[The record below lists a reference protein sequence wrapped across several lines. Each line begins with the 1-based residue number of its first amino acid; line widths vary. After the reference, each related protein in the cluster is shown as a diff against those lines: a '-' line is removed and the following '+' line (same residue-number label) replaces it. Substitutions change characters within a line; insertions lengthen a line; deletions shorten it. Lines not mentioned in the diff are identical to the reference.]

1 MPAYSIPD
9 PETLHREIQASHERC
24 RQFGVNPNDNCN
36 LLQDRLAPEELEFRF
51 EQNREF
57 LEIAIAQIEELYQ
70 FVCGAGF
77 AVNIADNEGYIL
89 HIIGDELVLAEL
101 AAGNCCPGY
110 RWTEKDVGTS
120 VISLA
125 LTRKIPVQI
134 NDEEHFCR
142 RGHGHTCSASPVFD
156 PDNQLVGV
164 IAMSGDAA
172 KVHPHTLGMVIT
184 AARAIEN
191 QLRIQKTSKELR
203 LHNNYMRAI
212 VDSIDSGVMSV
223 DKNGVIKNIN
233 NQGRRILPWGEP
245 LEGHSLSEVFGRQIN
260 IHQLMRSGFD
270 FNDREV
276 FIRTPSRSIHL
287 ICTAKPILDSAEK
300 IQGIILVFNE
310 IKRIRKLF
318 NEMAGTQARFTFEDI
333 IGVSPAIQ
341 ETKRMAMIAALS
353 KSSIL
358 LLGETGTGK
367 ELFAQAIHNH
377 SAQKGHPFLAI
388 NCGAIPRELLES
400 ELFGYVEGAFTG
412 ALKGGRPGK
421 FELADGG
428 TVFLDEI
435 GDMATDMQVKLLRV
449 LQTGEVCRI
458 GDHKS
463 ITLDIRIIA
472 ATNVRLKQK
481 VDQKNFR
488 EDLFYRLNVF
498 PITIPPLRERPE
510 DIAPLTNYILNRY
523 AQVAGKQGVQFTPE
537 AIQALYDYKWMGNV
551 RELENILERAVNLVE
566 GDMIGS
572 DLLGIVSGSGAS
584 PGVKNRRGLRLAE
597 VEKQAISEILQ
608 EMKFNL
614 SRASKSL
621 GISRATLYNKIKK
634 YNLSTIRSG
643 EG

>member
-9 PETLHREIQASHERC
+9 PATLHREIKASHDRC
-24 RQFGVNPNDNCN
+24 RQFGVNPNDTRN
-36 LLQDRLAPEELEFRF
+36 LLQDRLKSEQLELRL

-57 LEIAIAQIEELYQ
+57 LEIATAQIGELYQ
-70 FVCGAGF
+70 FVSGAGF

-89 HIIGDELVLAEL
+89 YIVGDPPVVEEL

-125 LTRKIPVQI
+125 LIREIPVQI
-134 NDEEHFCR
+134 NDQEHFCR
-142 RGHGHTCSASPVFD
+142 RGHGYTCSASPVFD
-156 PDNQLVGV
+156 PDNQLIGV

-172 KVHPHTLGMVIT
+172 QVHPHTLGMVIT

-191 QLRIQKTSKELR
+191 QLRIQKTSKELK

-212 VDSIDSGVMSV
+212 VDSIDSGVMTI
-223 DKNGVIKNIN
+223 DKNGVINNIN
-233 NQGRRILPWGEP
+233 NQGRRILQWGLP
-245 LEGHSLSEVFGRQIN
+245 LEGHPLSEVFGNQIN
-260 IHQLMRSGFD
+260 THKLMRSGFD
-270 FNDREV
+270 FIDREV
-276 FIRTPSRSIHL
+276 FIRSPSRRTHL
-287 ICTAKPILDSAEK
+287 ICTVKPILDSVQK

-310 IKRIRKLF
+310 IKRIRKLL

-333 IGVSPAIQ
+333 IGVGPAIQ
-341 ETKRMAMIAALS
+341 EAKRMAMIAALS
-353 KSSIL
+353 KSSVL

-377 SAQKGHPFLAI
+377 SAQKGHPFIAI
-388 NCGAIPRELLES
+388 NCAAIPRELLES

-463 ITLDIRIIA
+463 ITTDIRIIA
-472 ATNVRLKQK
+472 ATNVRLKQE
-481 VDQKNFR
+481 VDRKNFR

-498 PITIPPLRERPE
+498 PIIIPPLRKRPE
-510 DIAPLTNYILNRY
+510 DIVPLANYILSRRAHV
-523 AQVAGKQGVQFTPE
+523 AQKQGLQFTME
-537 AIQALYDYKWMGNV
+537 AKQALCHHKWTGNV
-551 RELENILERAVNLVE
+551 RELENVVERAVNLAE
-566 GDMIGS
+566 GDKIGA
-572 DLLGIVSGSGAS
+572 DLLGIGAAS
-584 PGVKNRRGLRLAE
+584 AGRRAIQNRRGLRLAE
-597 VEKQAISEILQ
+597 LEKQAIQEILP

-614 SRASKSL
+614 SRAAKSL

-643 EG
+643 GG

>member
-1 MPAYSIPD
+1 MPVYSIPD
-9 PETLHREIQASHERC
+9 PEILHREIQASHERC
-24 RQFGVNPNDNCN
+24 RQYGVNPNDNCN
-36 LLQDRLAPEELEFRF
+36 LLQNRLKPEELAVRL
-51 EQNREF
+51 EQNRAF
-57 LEIAIAQIEELYQ
+57 LEIAAAQIGELYQ
-70 FVCGAGF
+70 FVSGAGF

-89 HIIGDELVLAEL
+89 HIIGDKPVLEKL

-125 LTRKIPVQI
+125 LAREIPVQI

-142 RGHGHTCSASPVFD
+142 RGHGNTCSASPVFD

-191 QLRIQKTSKELR
+191 QLRIQKTSEELK

-212 VDSIDSGVMSV
+212 VDSIDSGVMTL
-223 DKNGVIKNIN
+223 DKNGVINDIN
-233 NQGRRILPWGEP
+233 NQGRRILQWAEP
-245 LEGHSLSEVFGRQIN
+245 LEGHPLSEVLGEQIN
-260 IHQLMRSGFD
+260 IYKLMRAGFD
-270 FNDREV
+270 FIDREV
-276 FIRTPSRSIHL
+276 FIRAPSRSIHL
-287 ICTAKPILDSAEK
+287 ICTAKPILDSVEK

-310 IKRIRKLF
+310 IKRIRKLL
-318 NEMAGTQARFTFEDI
+318 NEMVGTQARFTFEDI

-341 ETKRMAMIAALS
+341 EAKRMAMIAALS

-377 SAQKGHPFLAI
+377 SAQRGHPFLAI

-435 GDMATDMQVKLLRV
+435 GDMSTDMQVKLLRV

-463 ITLDIRIIA
+463 ITVDIRIVA
-472 ATNVRLKQK
+472 ATNVQLKQE
-481 VDQKNFR
+481 VDRKNFR

-498 PITIPPLRERPE
+498 PITIPPLRKRPE
-510 DIAPLTNYILNRY
+510 DITLLANHILSRC

-537 AIQALYDYKWMGNV
+537 AKQTLYNYEWTGNV
-551 RELENILERAVNLVE
+551 RELENIVERAVNLVE

-572 DLLGIVSGSGAS
+572 DLLGIVSAPAGKYA
-584 PGVKNRRGLRLAE
+584 VNNRNGLRLAE

-634 YNLSTIRSG
+634 YNLSTDRQTV
-643 EG
+643 

>member
-1 MPAYSIPD
+1 MPSYSIPD

-24 RQFGVNPNDNCN
+24 RQFGVNPNDTCN
-36 LLQDRLAPEELEFRF
+36 LLQSRLKPEELAVRL
-51 EQNREF
+51 EQNRDF
-57 LEIAIAQIEELYQ
+57 LEIATAQIGELYQ
-70 FVCGAGF
+70 FVSGAGF

-89 HIIGDELVLAEL
+89 HIIGDKPVLEKL

-110 RWTEKDVGTS
+110 RWTERDVGTS

-125 LTRKIPVQI
+125 LAREISVQI

-156 PDNQLVGV
+156 PDNQLAGV

-191 QLRIQKTSKELR
+191 QLKIQKTSKELK

-212 VDSIDSGVMSV
+212 VNSIDSGIMTI
-223 DKNGVIKNIN
+223 DKNGVINNIN
-233 NQGRRILPWGEP
+233 NQGRRILQWEEP
-245 LEGHSLSEVFGRQIN
+245 LEGHPLSEVLGQQIN
-260 IHQLMRSGFD
+260 INKLMRAGFD
-270 FNDREV
+270 FVDREV
-276 FIRTPSRSIHL
+276 FIRAPSRRIHL

-310 IKRIRKLF
+310 IKRIRKLL

-421 FELADGG
+421 FEFADGG

-435 GDMATDMQVKLLRV
+435 GDMSTDMQVKLLRV
-449 LQTGEVCRI
+449 LQTGEVCRV

-463 ITLDIRIIA
+463 TTIDIRIVA
-472 ATNVRLKQK
+472 ATNVQLKQE
-481 VDQKNFR
+481 VDRKNFR

-510 DIAPLTNYILNRY
+510 DITLLANRILSRC
-523 AQVAGKQGVQFTPE
+523 AQVTGKQGVQFTQK
-537 AIQALYDYKWMGNV
+537 AKQTLYNYEWTGNV
-551 RELENILERAVNLVE
+551 RELENIVERAVNLVE

-572 DLLGIVSGSGAS
+572 DLLGIVSAPAGKHA
-584 PGVKNRRGLRLAE
+584 VKNRRGLRLAE

-634 YNLSTIRSG
+634 YNLKADRQSV
-643 EG
+643 

>member
-1 MPAYSIPD
+1 MPSYSIPD

-24 RQFGVNPNDNCN
+24 RQFGVNPKDTCN
-36 LLQDRLAPEELEFRF
+36 LLQSRLKPEELAVRL
-51 EQNREF
+51 EQNRDF
-57 LEIAIAQIEELYQ
+57 LEIATAQIGELYQ
-70 FVCGAGF
+70 FVSGAGF

-89 HIIGDELVLAEL
+89 HIIGDKPVLEKL

-110 RWTEKDVGTS
+110 RWTERDVGTS

-125 LTRKIPVQI
+125 LAREISVQI

-156 PDNQLVGV
+156 PDNQLAGV

-191 QLRIQKTSKELR
+191 QLKIQKTSKELE
-203 LHNNYMRAI
+203 LHNNYMHAI
-212 VDSIDSGVMSV
+212 VDSIDSGVMTI
-223 DKNGVIKNIN
+223 DKNGVINNIN
-233 NQGRRILPWGEP
+233 NQGRRILQWEEP
-245 LEGHSLSEVFGRQIN
+245 LEGHPLSEVLGQQIN
-260 IHQLMRSGFD
+260 IYKLMRAGFD
-270 FNDREV
+270 FVDREV
-276 FIRTPSRSIHL
+276 FIRAPSRRIHL

-310 IKRIRKLF
+310 IKRIRKLL

-421 FELADGG
+421 FEFADGG

-435 GDMATDMQVKLLRV
+435 GDMSTDMQVKLLRV

-463 ITLDIRIIA
+463 TAIDIRIVA
-472 ATNVRLKQK
+472 ATNVQLKQE
-481 VDQKNFR
+481 VDRKNFR

-510 DIAPLTNYILNRY
+510 DITLLANRILSRC
-523 AQVAGKQGVQFTPE
+523 AQVTGKQGVQFTQE
-537 AIQALYDYKWMGNV
+537 AKQTLYNYEWTGNV
-551 RELENILERAVNLVE
+551 RELENIVERAVNLVE

-572 DLLGIVSGSGAS
+572 DLLGIVSA
-584 PGVKNRRGLRLAE
+584 PAEKHAVKNRRGLRLAE

-634 YNLSTIRSG
+634 YNLTTDRQSV
-643 EG
+643 